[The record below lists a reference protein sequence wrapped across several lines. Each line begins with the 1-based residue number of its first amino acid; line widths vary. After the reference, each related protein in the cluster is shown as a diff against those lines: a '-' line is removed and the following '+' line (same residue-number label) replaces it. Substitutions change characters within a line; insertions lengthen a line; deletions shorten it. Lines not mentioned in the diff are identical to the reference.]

1 MIENNKQND
10 LNEPT
15 RDIGLIHIYTGT
27 GKGKTTAAI
36 GLAAR
41 ALGSGLSVCYCSFH
55 KHPEKYG
62 YTEMES
68 LKKLGANVINFV
80 KHHPHM
86 DKDVTEVTIA
96 SIKEEVNEAIATL
109 TTLLSSIQFD
119 VLIIDEIFIS
129 VRDNYLDEETLIEF
143 IENKPQKTELV
154 LTGRGATERII
165 LMADYVT
172 NMECVKH
179 PYYQNIPSRKGIEY

>member
-1 MIENNKQND
+1 MTESIKQNN
-10 LNEPT
+10 LNKSEKET
-15 RDIGLIHIYTGT
+15 GLIHIYTGT

-68 LKKLGANVINFV
+68 LKKLDAHVINFA

-86 DKDVTEVTIA
+86 DENVTDETINAIKKEVTE
-96 SIKEEVNEAIATL
+96 AINSL
-109 TTLLSSIQFD
+109 TTLLSAQQFD
-119 VLIIDEIFIS
+119 MLIMDEIFIS
-129 VRDNYLDEETLIEF
+129 LRDNYLDEDILIEF
-143 IENKPQKTELV
+143 IKSKPEKTELV
-154 LTGRGATERII
+154 LTGRGATEKTMSLAHYI
-165 LMADYVT
+165 T